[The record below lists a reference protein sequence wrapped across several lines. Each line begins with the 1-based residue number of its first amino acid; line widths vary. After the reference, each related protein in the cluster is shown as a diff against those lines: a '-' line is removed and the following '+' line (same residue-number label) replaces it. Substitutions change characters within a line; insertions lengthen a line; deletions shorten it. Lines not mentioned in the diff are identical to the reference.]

1 MILVQGRG
9 KSEFGSFPTYGYV
22 EEVFSKVSALSAIKN
37 YTIIMSAHS
46 GGGSTKIA
54 PMVLGG
60 DAQAADASSLKK
72 DPARAASQS
81 AADLVVLFDAEGIE
95 GTMTWVTKQ
104 IAALEKALAADPQNA
119 KTILAKSPK
128 FRGYFA
134 KDRSYAARFTA

>member
-1 MILVQGRG
+1 
-9 KSEFGSFPTYGYV
+9 
-22 EEVFSKVSALSAIKN
+22 
-37 YTIIMSAHS
+37 MSS
-46 GGGSTKIA
+46 VPSDSSVGSTKIA
-54 PMVLGG
+54 PMVLSG

-95 GTMTWVTKQ
+95 NTMKWVTQQ

-134 KDRSYAARFTA
+134 KGARTPRGSQPSRRY